1 MAILIAKKAIK
12 QFEEKLKSKKIKL
25 KVTARCYKW
34 LAQKGLSSI
43 YGAREILRIV
53 QDKIKTYFVDEVLFG
68 KLSKGGTAVVD
79 IVDGEIK
86 VSSSG

>member
-1 MAILIAKKAIK
+1 MAVLIAKKAIK
-12 QFEEKLKSKKIKL
+12 QFEEKLKAKNIKL
-25 KVTARCYKW
+25 KVTTQCYKW

-79 IVDGEIK
+79 VVDDEIK
-86 VSSSG
+86 IDSHS